1 MHHPLLTP
9 KCSIR
14 IFEVCRNPSLVR
26 SLISNIRSH
35 EVFGSFS
42 RGKRRTKLSITIM
55 TFPLRQFQ
63 VLKNRGFSSNGNVI
77 TFVLPEWRPADRHVP
92 TMQITIDTESGQ
104 GNGFLPEIVAGVK
117 LYFPF
122 GRYV

>member
-1 MHHPLLTP
+1 MKKSILSTIPHLKYP
-9 KCSIR
+9 K
-14 IFEVCRNPSLVR
+14 P
-26 SLISNIRSH
+26 
-35 EVFGSFS
+35 
-42 RGKRRTKLSITIM
+42 RGFWFFFTGKKNNKLSITIM

-63 VLKNRGFSSNGNVI
+63 VLQNRRFSSNGNVI
-77 TFVLPEWRPADRHVP
+77 TFVLPEWRPADRHIP